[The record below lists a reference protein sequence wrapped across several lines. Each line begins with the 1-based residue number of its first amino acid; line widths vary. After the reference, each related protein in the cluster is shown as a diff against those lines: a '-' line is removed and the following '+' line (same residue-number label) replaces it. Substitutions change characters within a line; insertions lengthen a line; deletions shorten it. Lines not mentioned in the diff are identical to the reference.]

1 MGHSSETQGP
11 GLWGQKRQY
20 PELRPAQ
27 GTSPRQVGQVVT
39 KSQVRR
45 AEKGRLVQLRSRGR
59 EPPSSH
65 HPPPLTHLP
74 GGFHCCSWGSHDRLH
89 PLSRN
94 DFSQLPREPLSS
106 PGMTRVP
113 LASGRHCCPQPG
125 CRLLVGQAGLREPWA
140 GSAGGGALRVQGG
153 AGPTASPDGGP
164 AVSPGTEERVPEG
177 VG

>member
-1 MGHSSETQGP
+1 MGTEKTVSRAPSCSGDQPPAGGAGGHEESSEKSREGAAGP
-11 GLWGQKRQY
+11 A
-20 PELRPAQ
+20 PEPWPRAPILSPPTPFNTPPRRFPLLR
-27 GTSPRQVGQVVT
+27 
-39 KSQVRR
+39 
-45 AEKGRLVQLRSRGR
+45 
-59 EPPSSH
+59 
-65 HPPPLTHLP
+65 
-74 GGFHCCSWGSHDRLH
+74 WGSHDRLH

-164 AVSPGTEERVPEG
+164 AVFPGTEEWVPEG